1 MYLGIY
7 PKEVREAM
15 ERSIAANP
23 HCLVGIDSWAEGVYD
38 LFMQN
43 APIEDEEEDKDSSC
57 QTNNPK

>member
-7 PKEVREAM
+7 SKEMQEGIKKSM
-15 ERSIAANP
+15 AAHP
-23 HCLVGIDSWAEGVYD
+23 EQWIGIDSWAEGVYD

-43 APIEDEEEDKDSSC
+43 APIEDEEEYKDSSC